1 MMDGIE
7 LAQARMPAEQQ
18 TPVSAKPQA
27 PAAAAQGA
35 SCGMCAGSG
44 SSSLGLMGRYRGWV
58 LLGGTAVAGTGLA
71 LGEGW
76 VTVAGLT
83 PLLYSLPCAVMM
95 IFCMRGMSHGTQGAQ
110 NQAQNQTSSSAPPTA
125 ADAQPTTELERQ
137 A

>member
-1 MMDGIE
+1 MDGIE
-7 LAQARMPAEQQ
+7 LAQARLPAEQE
-18 TPVSAKPQA
+18 TPVMVKPQSL
-27 PAAAAQGA
+27 AAAPQGA
-35 SCGMCAGSG
+35 SCGMCQGSG
-44 SSSLGLMGRYRGWV
+44 SSSAGWLGRYRGWI
-58 LLGGTAVAGTGLA
+58 LLGGAAVAGTGLA

-95 IFCMRGMSHGTQGAQ
+95 IFCMRGMSHGTQAAQ

-137 A
+137 T